1 MKNLWNDRDA
11 GACGD
16 DLLALRV
23 YSSRL
28 IGKNSDL
35 VLHGGG
41 NTSVKA
47 PFIDLFGERH
57 KAIYIK
63 GSGWDLATIEEAG
76 FAPVRLD
83 ALIKLSQFKTLSDTD
98 MVTAQRVAMLNQNAP
113 NPSVEAI
120 LHAIIPFRFVDHTHA
135 DAVVTLTNT
144 PDGEERIRTLYG
156 NRVLVVPY
164 VMPGFELAKKIVELT
179 RKIDWSTLEAM
190 VLMNHGIFS
199 FANEASDSYDSMI
212 RLVSEAEEILKKRP
226 GPGIDS
232 GEVPLLKFAELRSA
246 VSVAAGKAM
255 LARFDGSA
263 SHFEFAS
270 RPDVDSVA
278 CRGPLTPDHVI
289 RTKRLPIIIEDGNPA
304 PVDRYARDYE
314 TYFKKYDDGYLT
326 QLDAAPRWAIWRNR
340 GTLTFGSSD
349 RDATIVSD
357 IVQHT
362 IQAIEDAERLGG
374 WVALPEKEIF
384 SVEYWELE
392 QAKLGQG
399 DTPLQFCG
407 QVALVTGGASGIGRA
422 CVESLVFHGAQ
433 VVALDRNSS
442 VIDIFNGSTVHSLV
456 CDVTDRLDVTAAI
469 QNVVRRYGGLDIVI
483 SNAGVFSA
491 GATIEEM
498 DSAEWQLSLDVNL
511 TSAMEII
518 KQAVPY
524 LRYGWDPTVIIV
536 GSKNVP
542 APGPAAAAYSVA
554 KAGLTQLGRVAAL
567 ELAKDKIRVNTVH
580 PNAVFDTAIWTEEVL
595 ASRAARYGLSVEQ
608 YRTKN
613 LLGVE
618 VTSKDVAAMVCAM
631 AGTDFSRTTGAQVPV
646 DGGTERVV

>member
-16 DLLALRV
+16 DLLAIRV

-47 PFIDLFGERH
+47 PFIDLFGEKH
-57 KAIYIK
+57 QAIYIK
-63 GSGWDLATIEEAG
+63 GSGWDLATIEAAG

-98 MVTAQRVAMLNQNAP
+98 MVSAQRVAMLDQNAP

-164 VMPGFELAKKIVELT
+164 VMPGFELARKIADLT
-179 RKIDWSTLEAM
+179 RKTDWSMLEGM

-199 FANEASDSYDSMI
+199 FADEASDSYGRMI
-212 RLVSEAEEILKKRP
+212 RLVSEAEGILKKRP
-226 GPGIDS
+226 SAGADNK
-232 GEVPLLKFAELRSA
+232 EVPLLQVAKLRSA

-263 SHFEFAS
+263 SHFAFAS

-289 RTKRLPIIIEDGNPA
+289 RTKRLPMIVEDDNPS
-304 PVDRYARDYE
+304 PVDRYARDYQ
-314 TYFKKYDDGYLT
+314 TYFKKFDDGLLT
-326 QLDAAPRWAIWRNR
+326 QLDPAPRWAVWRNR

-374 WVALPEKEIF
+374 WVSLPEKEIF
-384 SVEYWELE
+384 LVEYWELE
-392 QAKLGQG
+392 QAKLKRGSMSL
-399 DTPLQFCG
+399 PFCG
-407 QVALVTGGASGIGRA
+407 RVALVTGGASGIGRA
-422 CVESLVFHGAQ
+422 CIEDLVLHGAH
-433 VVALDRNSS
+433 VIALDKNPS
-442 VIDIFNGSTVHSLV
+442 VSDIFNGPTVHSV
-456 CDVTDRLDVTAAI
+456 VGDVTDPLSVTTAI
-469 QNVVRRYGGLDIVI
+469 QTAVRQYGGLDIVV
-483 SNAGVFSA
+483 SNAGVFSV
-491 GATIEEM
+491 GATIEKM

-511 TSAMEII
+511 TSAMEVI

-524 LRYGWDPTVIIV
+524 LRYGWDPAVIIV

-567 ELAKDKIRVNTVH
+567 ELAKDKIRVNTIH

-595 ASRAARYGLSVEQ
+595 ASRAARYGLSIAE

-631 AGTDFSRTTGAQVPV
+631 AGSAFSRTTGAQVPV
-646 DGGTERVV
+646 DGGTEGVV